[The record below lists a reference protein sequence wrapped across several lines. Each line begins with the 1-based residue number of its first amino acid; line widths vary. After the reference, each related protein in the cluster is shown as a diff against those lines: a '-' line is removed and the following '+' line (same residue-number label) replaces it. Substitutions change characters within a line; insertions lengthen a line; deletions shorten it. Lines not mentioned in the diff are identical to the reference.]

1 MIYLYSNAK
10 IERLVSLPWEFAVS
24 SVNVS
29 TLVVLIQGD
38 SSFGLEECLF
48 WPPDSW
54 EGLSDRT
61 EGLTIWGTI
70 IAYSVSRVNSDSQI
84 WEALSPSKWTHIKFH
99 TPFSFINGM

>member
-48 WPPDSW
+48 
-54 EGLSDRT
+54 
-61 EGLTIWGTI
+61 
-70 IAYSVSRVNSDSQI
+70 
-84 WEALSPSKWTHIKFH
+84 
-99 TPFSFINGM
+99 